1 MEKPRRNL
9 MVLKEF
15 NTEQENKEIVKA
27 YRQLLRSIRRNLSKE
42 DKAQIRSAFQLA
54 LEAHKNM
61 RRKSGE
67 PYIFHPLAV
76 AQICAAEIGLGVT
89 SIICALLH
97 DTVEDTEITLDLV
110 QLKYGEKVARIIDGL
125 TKISGVFDQPDR
137 SIQAENFKK
146 MLLTLSDDVRVIL
159 IKLADRLHNMRTL
172 DSMGSKSQL
181 KIASETAY
189 VYAPLAH
196 RLGLYGLKSE
206 LEDLSTKYLQPDNYN
221 FVKNKLSETKFQRNR
236 YIRSFIEPIEA
247 HMQKEGLTFEIKGRP
262 KSIHS
267 ILHKMKSQNVSFE
280 EVYDLFAIR
289 VIVDADFEH
298 EKSACW
304 KVYSIVTDHYTP
316 NPDRLRDWVST
327 PKANGYE
334 SLHTTVMGPKG
345 RWVEV
350 QIRSKRMDEIAE
362 KGFAAH
368 WKYKEK
374 SGSDNSLEG
383 WLSRV
388 REILENPDA
397 TALEFLDDFKLALYS
412 DEIFVFTPKGDLKK
426 MPAGATVLD
435 FAFDIHS
442 DLGLKCIGAKLN
454 NKLVPINHQLNNGD
468 QVEILTSSKQKPNE
482 DWLDFIVTAKAK
494 SKIREF
500 FKQLKLKASVMG
512 KEILERKFKN
522 AKVPFT
528 SDALQTLIKYFKL
541 KSVSDL
547 YFQISNETIDRTKI
561 DIEAILTADKSK
573 QTEPSVAVKP
583 KAVQALPTDA
593 VILSENEANLE
604 YSFAKCCHPIPGDEI
619 FGFITVGE
627 GVKIHRT
634 NCTNAL
640 ALMSNYGYR
649 ILKAKWAGGNTKVN
663 KAFLTSI
670 RVSGIDSVGIVS
682 VITDIISR
690 QLQINM
696 KSISI
701 TSNEGSF
708 EGNIFLEVLDTQ
720 QLENIIATIKE
731 ASNLIS
737 VQRVDLN

>member
-1 MEKPRRNL
+1 

-67 PYIFHPLAV
+67 PYIFHQLAV

>member
-1 MEKPRRNL
+1 
-9 MVLKEF
+9 
-15 NTEQENKEIVKA
+15 
-27 YRQLLRSIRRNLSKE
+27 
-42 DKAQIRSAFQLA
+42 
-54 LEAHKNM
+54 
-61 RRKSGE
+61 
-67 PYIFHPLAV
+67 
-76 AQICAAEIGLGVT
+76 
-89 SIICALLH
+89 
-97 DTVEDTEITLDLV
+97 
-110 QLKYGEKVARIIDGL
+110 
-125 TKISGVFDQPDR
+125 
-137 SIQAENFKK
+137 
-146 MLLTLSDDVRVIL
+146 
-159 IKLADRLHNMRTL
+159 
-172 DSMGSKSQL
+172 
-181 KIASETAY
+181 
-189 VYAPLAH
+189 
-196 RLGLYGLKSE
+196 
-206 LEDLSTKYLQPDNYN
+206 
-221 FVKNKLSETKFQRNR
+221 
-236 YIRSFIEPIEA
+236 
-247 HMQKEGLTFEIKGRP
+247 
-262 KSIHS
+262 
-267 ILHKMKSQNVSFE
+267 
-280 EVYDLFAIR
+280 
-289 VIVDADFEH
+289 
-298 EKSACW
+298 
-304 KVYSIVTDHYTP
+304 
-316 NPDRLRDWVST
+316 
-327 PKANGYE
+327 
-334 SLHTTVMGPKG
+334 
-345 RWVEV
+345 
-350 QIRSKRMDEIAE
+350 
-362 KGFAAH
+362 
-368 WKYKEK
+368 
-374 SGSDNSLEG
+374 
-383 WLSRV
+383 V

-397 TALEFLDDFKLALYS
+397 TAVEFLDDFKLALYS

-541 KSVSDL
+541 QSVSDL

-561 DIEAILTADKSK
+561 DIEAILTADKNK

-583 KAVQALPTDA
+583 KAVQPLPTDA

-682 VITDIISR
+682 VIADIISR